1 MGDLLG
7 ERVVGQVVAD
17 ALSGLDVGCGRCGDL
32 DGFGLQPGG
41 GAHHLVADVLDLR
54 SHGGE
59 GGGSPGWCR
68 PGGVREGG
76 GCGWC
81 LDDNGGAG
89 GTVGFR
95 GGYAGAWPGAGEQS
109 RRGREVEAAAGLV
122 DRWRGGCGAVLVDG
136 VDDGEQVDAE
146 SVRDTQGLALLLVA
160 GHPGDDGGGFAQG
173 VDAGF
178 DPVVRVGPAV
188 EDLVNDEVLQ
198 RPAVADRLA
207 EGVGASVGEQ
217 LRGVFDPVER
227 HGGGG
232 VGDTGSAGT
241 SPRKVALR
249 ICGT

>member
-41 GAHHLVADVLDLR
+41 GAHHLVADVADLR

-59 GGGSPGWCR
+59 GGGVDLGGVDR
-68 PGGVREGG
+68 GGVREGG

-178 DPVVRVGPAV
+178 DPVVRLGQRSRI
-188 EDLVNDEVLQ
+188 LVNDEVLQ

-217 LRGVFDPVER
+217 LRGVFDRSYSP
-227 HGGGG
+227 GFFG
-232 VGDTGSAGT
+232 VASWFVRVVAG
-241 SPRKVALR
+241 
-249 ICGT
+249 